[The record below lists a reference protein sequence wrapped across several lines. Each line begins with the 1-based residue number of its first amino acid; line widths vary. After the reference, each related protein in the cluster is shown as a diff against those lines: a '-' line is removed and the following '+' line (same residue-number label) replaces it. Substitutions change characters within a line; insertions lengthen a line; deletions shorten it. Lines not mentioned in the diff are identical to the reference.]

1 MTALMLGIATE
12 LMSDI
17 ATLSAIAPNRNV
29 PINRSNES
37 VAEYDKTFSKA
48 ELGII
53 AKEMGKDFTLRMS
66 PQGNPI
72 VTHRQTQ
79 GNNVI
84 FSFYKREDGIII
96 RRRLGYA
103 NPFGSGNVLNGGKAF
118 ATISDA
124 MRYFNEYKEKYP
136 QSIVG

>member
-1 MTALMLGIATE
+1 MGAIMLGIVTE
-12 LMSDI
+12 LMSDLNAI
-17 ATLSAIAPNRNV
+17 ASIAPNTNV
-29 PINRSNES
+29 SVNRT
-37 VAEYDKTFSKA
+37 DPKTFSKA

-53 AKEMGKDFTLRMS
+53 AKEMGKEFTLRMS

-72 VTHRQTQ
+72 LTHRQTE
-79 GNNVI
+79 GNNII
-84 FSFYKREDGIII
+84 FSFYKKEDGIII

-103 NPFGSGNVLNGGKAF
+103 NPFGSGNILNGGKPF

-124 MRYFNEYKEKYP
+124 MRYFNDYKEKHP